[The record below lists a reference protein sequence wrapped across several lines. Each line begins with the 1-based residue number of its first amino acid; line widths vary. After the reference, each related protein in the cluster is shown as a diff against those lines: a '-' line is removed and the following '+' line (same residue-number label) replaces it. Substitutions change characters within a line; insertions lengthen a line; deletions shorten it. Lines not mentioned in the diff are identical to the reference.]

1 MDIEEIKSRIPDAE
15 LVFTSSR
22 SSGPGG
28 QNVNK
33 VSTRVELRFNIYN
46 SASFSLVEKDR
57 IISALGKKITS
68 TGEIIVRS
76 QSERTQFRNKQKATQ
91 KFFQLL
97 YNSLL
102 EKPDRISTSPTL
114 TSVNE
119 RITDKKKRG
128 SLKKLRRASD
138 EIHYD

>member
-1 MDIEEIKSRIPDAE
+1 MDIEEIKSRISEAE

-33 VSTRVELRFNIYN
+33 VSTRVELRFNIFN
-46 SASFSLVEKDR
+46 SASFSPVEKDR

-102 EKPDRISTSPTL
+102 EKLDRISTSPTL